1 VIKVK
6 VPELLKKHEMNATDL
21 MRQANIA
28 YATAHKLS
36 KGNGKGMS
44 FQVLNSL
51 CELFSVPVGE
61 ILEYV
66 PEKKK

>member
-21 MRQANIA
+21 MRQANIS

-36 KGNGKGMS
+36 KGRGKGMS
-44 FQVLNSL
+44 FQVLSSL
-51 CELFSVPVGE
+51 CELFDVPVEE
-61 ILEYV
+61 ILEFL
-66 PEKKK
+66 PSK

>member
-6 VPELLKKHEMNATDL
+6 VPELLKKHNLNATDL
-21 MRQANIA
+21 MRQANIS
-28 YATAHKLS
+28 YGTAHKLS

-44 FQVLNSL
+44 FQTLNAL
-51 CELFSVPVGE
+51 CNLFDVAVDE

-66 PEKKK
+66 PDKES